1 MIVEDRRGITL
12 ISLVV
17 TIIVLLLLS
26 AITIQMTL
34 GKDGLLNKTSIA
46 KEESDYNRAL
56 EEVKMIVVKAGVEAN
71 TKKKDLEVSDVIEEL
86 KKESGY
92 TYTVLG
98 EKLNVKHLGYE
109 FEIGKDL
116 SIKAI
121 GRNGNEVVLAGI
133 VNEEVTP
140 AEEEDD
146 SPIAVGEEISDE
158 LLEDSSYDQTTNI
171 FDYSQGARVTYLTNP
186 YSAGNRIETNRRI
199 YCFRFSKSEVVIIFG
214 GIVMDGMHKVVL
226 KMMQV

>member
-1 MIVEDRRGITL
+1 MIFEYKRGVTL
-12 ISLVV
+12 IALVV

-71 TKKKDLEVSDVIEEL
+71 TKKKELEVSDVIEEL
-86 KKESGY
+86 KKENGY

-121 GRNGNEVVLAGI
+121 GRNGSEVVSAGI
-133 VNEEVTP
+133 VNEEVAP

-146 SPIAVGEEISDE
+146 SPIAVGEEISDG

-199 YCFRFSKSEVVIIFG
+199 YCSRFSKSEVVIIFG
-214 GIVMDGMHKVVL
+214 GMVIIGMYKDVL

>member
-1 MIVEDRRGITL
+1 MCYKYKRGITL
-12 ISLVV
+12 MALVV

-34 GKDGLLNKTSIA
+34 GKDGLLNKTSIE
-46 KEESDYNRAL
+46 EESDYNRAL

-71 TKKKDLEVSDVIEEL
+71 TKKKELELSDVIEEL

-121 GRNGNEVVLAGI
+121 GRNGNEIVSAGI
-133 VNEEVTP
+133 VNEEATP
-140 AEEEDD
+140 VEEEDD
-146 SPIAVGEEISDE
+146 SPISVGEEISDG

-186 YSAGNRIETNRRI
+186 YSAGSITQANRRI
-199 YCFRFSKSEVVIIFG
+199 YCFRFS
-214 GIVMDGMHKVVL
+214 
-226 KMMQV
+226 

>member
-1 MIVEDRRGITL
+1 MCYKYKRGITL
-12 ISLVV
+12 MALVV

-46 KEESDYNRAL
+46 KEESDYNREL

-71 TKKKDLEVSDVIEEL
+71 TKKKELEVSDVIEEL

-121 GRNGNEVVLAGI
+121 GRNGNEVVSAGI
-133 VNEEVTP
+133 VNEEATP
-140 AEEEDD
+140 VEEEDD
-146 SPIAVGEEISDE
+146 SPISVGEE
-158 LLEDSSYDQTTNI
+158 
-171 FDYSQGARVTYLTNP
+171 
-186 YSAGNRIETNRRI
+186 
-199 YCFRFSKSEVVIIFG
+199 
-214 GIVMDGMHKVVL
+214 
-226 KMMQV
+226 

>member
-1 MIVEDRRGITL
+1 MIFEYKKGITL

-71 TKKKDLEVSDVIEEL
+71 TKKKELELSDVIEEL

-121 GRNGNEVVLAGI
+121 GRNESEVVSAGI

-140 AEEEDD
+140 VEEEND
-146 SPIAVGEEISDE
+146 STVPVGEEISDG

-186 YSAGNRIETNRRI
+186 YSAGSTTQANRWL
-199 YCFRFSKSEVVIIFG
+199 YCNRFSQSEVVTIFG
-214 GIVMDGMHKVVL
+214 EMVIIGMHKVVL

>member
-1 MIVEDRRGITL
+1 M
-12 ISLVV
+12 
-17 TIIVLLLLS
+17 
-26 AITIQMTL
+26 
-34 GKDGLLNKTSIA
+34 N
-46 KEESDYNRAL
+46 
-56 EEVKMIVVKAGVEAN
+56 VVKAGVEAN
-71 TKKKDLEVSDVIEEL
+71 TKKKDLEVSDVIDVIEEL
-86 KKESGY
+86 KKENGY

-186 YSAGNRIETNRRI
+186 YSAGNKIEANRRI
-199 YCFRFSKSEVVIIFG
+199 YCSRFS
-214 GIVMDGMHKVVL
+214 
-226 KMMQV
+226 

>member
-86 KKESGY
+86 KKENGY

-133 VNEEVTP
+133 VNEEVTQS
-140 AEEEDD
+140 EEEDD
-146 SPIAVGEEISDE
+146 SPISVGEEISDE

-186 YSAGNRIETNRRI
+186 YSAGNKIEANRRI
-199 YCFRFSKSEVVIIFG
+199 YCSRFS
-214 GIVMDGMHKVVL
+214 
-226 KMMQV
+226 

>member
-71 TKKKDLEVSDVIEEL
+71 TKKKDLELSDVIEEL
-86 KKESGY
+86 KKENGY

-133 VNEEVTP
+133 VNEEVTQS
-140 AEEEDD
+140 EEEDD
-146 SPIAVGEEISDE
+146 SPISVGEEISDE

-186 YSAGNRIETNRRI
+186 YSAGNKIEANRRI
-199 YCFRFSKSEVVIIFG
+199 YCSRFSQSEVVIIFG
-214 GIVMDGMHKVVL
+214 GMVIIGMYKDVL

>member
-1 MIVEDRRGITL
+1 MCYKYKRGITL
-12 ISLVV
+12 MALVL

-71 TKKKDLEVSDVIEEL
+71 TKKKELELSDVIEEL

-98 EKLNVKHLGYE
+98 EKLNVKH
-109 FEIGKDL
+109 
-116 SIKAI
+116 
-121 GRNGNEVVLAGI
+121 
-133 VNEEVTP
+133 
-140 AEEEDD
+140 
-146 SPIAVGEEISDE
+146 
-158 LLEDSSYDQTTNI
+158 
-171 FDYSQGARVTYLTNP
+171 
-186 YSAGNRIETNRRI
+186 
-199 YCFRFSKSEVVIIFG
+199 
-214 GIVMDGMHKVVL
+214 
-226 KMMQV
+226 

>member
-71 TKKKDLEVSDVIEEL
+71 TKKKELELSDVIEEL

-121 GRNGNEVVLAGI
+121 GRNGNEVVSAGI

-140 AEEEDD
+140 VEEEDD
-146 SPIAVGEEISDE
+146 SQISVGEEISDG

-186 YSAGNRIETNRRI
+186 YSAGNRIEANRRI
-199 YCFRFSKSEVVIIFG
+199 YCSRFS
-214 GIVMDGMHKVVL
+214 
-226 KMMQV
+226 

>member
-1 MIVEDRRGITL
+1 MCYKYKRGITL

-56 EEVKMIVVKAGVEAN
+56 EEVKMLVVKSGVEAN

-86 KKESGY
+86 KKENGY

-121 GRNGNEVVLAGI
+121 GRNGSEVVLAGI

-140 AEEEDD
+140 VEEDD
-146 SPIAVGEEISDE
+146 NSPISVGEEISDE

-186 YSAGNRIETNRRI
+186 YSAGNRIEANRRI
-199 YCFRFSKSEVVIIFG
+199 YCSRFS
-214 GIVMDGMHKVVL
+214 
-226 KMMQV
+226 

>member
-1 MIVEDRRGITL
+1 MCYKYKRGITL
-12 ISLVV
+12 MALVL

-34 GKDGLLNKTSIA
+34 GKDGLLNKTSIS

-86 KKESGY
+86 KKENGY

-186 YSAGNRIETNRRI
+186 YSAGNKIEANRRI
-199 YCFRFSKSEVVIIFG
+199 YCSRFS
-214 GIVMDGMHKVVL
+214 
-226 KMMQV
+226 

>member
-56 EEVKMIVVKAGVEAN
+56 EEVKMLVVTSGVEAN

-140 AEEEDD
+140 VEEEDD

-186 YSAGNRIETNRRI
+186 YSAGNKIEANRRI
-199 YCFRFSKSEVVIIFG
+199 YCSRFSQSEVVIIFG
-214 GIVMDGMHKVVL
+214 GMVIIGMYKDVL

>member
-1 MIVEDRRGITL
+1 MIFEYKKGITL

-56 EEVKMIVVKAGVEAN
+56 EEVKMLVVKAGVEAN
-71 TKKKDLEVSDVIEEL
+71 TKKKDLELSDVIEEL

-133 VNEEVTP
+133 VNEEVTQS
-140 AEEEDD
+140 EEEDD
-146 SPIAVGEEISDE
+146 SPISVGEGISDE

-186 YSAGNRIETNRRI
+186 YSAGNKIEANRRI
-199 YCFRFSKSEVVIIFG
+199 YCSRFS
-214 GIVMDGMHKVVL
+214 
-226 KMMQV
+226 

>member
-56 EEVKMIVVKAGVEAN
+56 EEVKMLVVKAGVEAN

-140 AEEEDD
+140 VEEEDD

-186 YSAGNRIETNRRI
+186 YSAGNKIEANRRI
-199 YCFRFSKSEVVIIFG
+199 YCSRFSQSEVVIIFG
-214 GIVMDGMHKVVL
+214 GMVIIGMYKDVL

>member
-1 MIVEDRRGITL
+1 MCYKYKRGITL
-12 ISLVV
+12 MALVV

-71 TKKKDLEVSDVIEEL
+71 TKKKELEVSDVIEEL

-121 GRNGNEVVLAGI
+121 GRN
-133 VNEEVTP
+133 VNEEATP
-140 AEEEDD
+140 VEEEDD
-146 SPIAVGEEISDE
+146 SPISVGEEISDE

-186 YSAGNRIETNRRI
+186 YSAGNRIEANRRI
-199 YCFRFSKSEVVIIFG
+199 YCSRFS
-214 GIVMDGMHKVVL
+214 
-226 KMMQV
+226 